1 VLETHRPQERNKVQ
15 AFNDFLVFG
24 MMALGSF
31 SSGQL
36 LAHYGWSMVNMVVF
50 PAGAARPCGAVA
62 CVIRKAQGEAAGGW
76 RDSRSGYLIFNL
88 IAGGPMPTRAR
99 LDEFIAAVVSGDHA
113 GAIERFY
120 TEDASMQENAAAPR
134 VGRDVLVAHERAVLE
149 RVKSVTSTCVASV
162 VEGDRV
168 AINWVFEF
176 VYHSGKTG
184 RFDEVALQEWRGDR
198 VFRERFFYDPSK
210 PAA

>member
-1 VLETHRPQERNKVQ
+1 
-15 AFNDFLVFG
+15 
-24 MMALGSF
+24 
-31 SSGQL
+31 
-36 LAHYGWSMVNMVVF
+36 
-50 PAGAARPCGAVA
+50 
-62 CVIRKAQGEAAGGW
+62 
-76 RDSRSGYLIFNL
+76 
-88 IAGGPMPTRAR
+88 MPTRAR

-134 VGRDVLVAHERAVLE
+134 IGRDVLVAHERAVLE
-149 RVKSVTSTCVASV
+149 RVARVTSTCVASV

-168 AINWVFEF
+168 AINWVFDF
-176 VYHSGKTG
+176 VYKSGKTG

-210 PAA
+210 QSS

>member
-1 VLETHRPQERNKVQ
+1 
-15 AFNDFLVFG
+15 
-24 MMALGSF
+24 
-31 SSGQL
+31 
-36 LAHYGWSMVNMVVF
+36 
-50 PAGAARPCGAVA
+50 
-62 CVIRKAQGEAAGGW
+62 
-76 RDSRSGYLIFNL
+76 
-88 IAGGPMPTRAR
+88 MPTRAR

-120 TEDASMQENAAAPR
+120 TEDASMQENAAPPR

-149 RVKSVTSTCVASV
+149 RVERVTSTCVTSV

-168 AINWVFEF
+168 AINWVFDF
-176 VYHSGKTG
+176 VYTSGKTG